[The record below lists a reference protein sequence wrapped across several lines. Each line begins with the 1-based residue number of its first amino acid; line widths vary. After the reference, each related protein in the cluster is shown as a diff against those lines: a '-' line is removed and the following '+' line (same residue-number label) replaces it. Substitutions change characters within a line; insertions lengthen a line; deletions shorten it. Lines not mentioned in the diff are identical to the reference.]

1 MVGRLRANV
10 GPEVA
15 ERDLGR
21 IARAPQSEFARVPWA
36 ALEQGLTVRPLR
48 DDVAR
53 AARPALYAALGA
65 VMLLLAIAC
74 VNVTNLF
81 LARVV
86 ARRGELATRAAI
98 GAGGGRLVRQLL
110 TESTL
115 LAAAGGLLGV
125 VVAAVGVRA
134 LVALAPPGLPRVDAI
149 RIDGTVLAFG
159 LALTTL
165 VGILAGSASARY
177 ATRGDLSAG
186 LRQGGR
192 RTVGGHHA
200 ARRTLVVAEVA
211 LALVLLVGAGLLLRS
226 VRELLAVPPGFD
238 PSQLLTM
245 QVQTSGRRFDDA
257 GAARRFFRE
266 ALDAVGRAPGVAGAA
281 LVSQLPLT
289 GEYEKYGV
297 RFASIPPDP
306 TEEDGS
312 ALRYTISPGYLAA
325 MRIPL
330 RAGRAFE
337 ARDGAA
343 SPAVV
348 LINESFARRKF
359 RGRSP
364 LGERVRVGGD
374 DTPWATVVGVVGDV
388 RHTSLAAGREDA
400 VYVPTAQRDDRSMWL
415 VVRARPG
422 GDPTA
427 LAPAVRS
434 AVWSVDRSQPVVRV
448 ATMAERVAASAADR
462 RFALRL
468 FQAFGA
474 AALVLAAV
482 GIYGVLSAG
491 VSERTR
497 EIGVRAAFGASRR
510 DLLAMVV
517 REGATLAALG
527 VAAGLAGAAA
537 AARTLSSLLFG
548 VTPLDPLTYV
558 GVVALL
564 LGVSG
569 VAAAVPAWRA
579 ARVDPMTALRAD

>member
-1 MVGRLRANV
+1 M
-10 GPEVA
+10 
-15 ERDLGR
+15 
-21 IARAPQSEFARVPWA
+21 
-36 ALEQGLTVRPLR
+36 T
-48 DDVAR
+48 
-53 AARPALYAALGA
+53 
-65 VMLLLAIAC
+65 
-74 VNVTNLF
+74 
-81 LARVV
+81 
-86 ARRGELATRAAI
+86 
-98 GAGGGRLVRQLL
+98 
-110 TESTL
+110 
-115 LAAAGGLLGV
+115 
-125 VVAAVGVRA
+125 
-134 LVALAPPGLPRVDAI
+134 
-149 RIDGTVLAFG
+149 
-159 LALTTL
+159 
-165 VGILAGSASARY
+165 
-177 ATRGDLSAG
+177 
-186 LRQGGR
+186 
-192 RTVGGHHA
+192 
-200 ARRTLVVAEVA
+200 
-211 LALVLLVGAGLLLRS
+211 
-226 VRELLAVPPGFD
+226 
-238 PSQLLTM
+238 
-245 QVQTSGRRFDDA
+245 
-257 GAARRFFRE
+257 
-266 ALDAVGRAPGVAGAA
+266 
-281 LVSQLPLT
+281 
-289 GEYEKYGV
+289 
-297 RFASIPPDP
+297 PDP